1 MKMQVFINV
10 LYLHK
15 NSMVMKLYFSNQDVK
30 EIRAVKIYKDSLEVC
45 TEIDQIQRQGRSES
59 EHKAAEI
66 L

>member
-30 EIRAVKIYKDSLEVC
+30 EIRAVKIYKDCLEVC
-45 TEIDQIQRQGRSES
+45 TERD
-59 EHKAAEI
+59 
-66 L
+66 

>member
-30 EIRAVKIYKDSLEVC
+30 R
-45 TEIDQIQRQGRSES
+45 DQSSGN
-59 EHKAAEI
+59 